1 MLPRPTA
8 KYVGLGPASLARLS
22 HKFEDEEDDIE
33 FLAVQ
38 DAVSVLTEP
47 EQRMFREA
55 YIQMHKSQL
64 TVTGESNG
72 KS

>member
-1 MLPRPTA
+1 MLPKPTA
-8 KYVGLGPASLARLS
+8 KYVGSGPLTLARLS

-38 DAVSVLTEP
+38 DAVSTLTDV

-55 YIQMHKSQL
+55 YIQMHSSRK
-64 TVTGESNG
+64 
-72 KS
+72 